1 MKIPVDEAQWED
13 KYLHWATTANTSAKT
28 KSSFYDSKRNLEPP
42 KFKAYEDDSDLD
54 GDDGDDISIM
64 DDITDLPGI
73 LHLLGLFALAI
84 NYLNPGLGIIA
95 RSMHK
100 RIPKYFCSGMVVSI
114 LNHAQDVGRFRWVL
128 SKMGEYQTSPEH
140 VM

>member
-13 KYLHWATTANTSAKT
+13 KYLHWATTANTSANKT
-28 KSSFYDSKRNLEPP
+28 KSFIYDSKRNSELP

-54 GDDGDDISIM
+54 GNDSDDSDFS
-64 DDITDLPGI
+64 GI

-84 NYLNPGLGIIA
+84 NNLNPGLGIIA